1 MDVFARKIITG
12 KTTLAY
18 CYNEQGYF
26 TKKEIFPGAFQ
37 IFFLFLVYSLTSFV
51 PSCAGTISFLVFLP
65 VIYDKSRLSYPHLFV
80 PMSLFQRHIY
90 DQFCNIKSFWDRNK
104 SKFYFRRIYYFIK

>member
-1 MDVFARKIITG
+1 MDVFARNTTG

-26 TKKEIFPGAFQ
+26 TKKEIFLALQ
-37 IFFLFLVYSLTSFV
+37 IFFLFLVYQLTSFV

-65 VIYDKSRLSYPHLFV
+65 VIL
-80 PMSLFQRHIY
+80 
-90 DQFCNIKSFWDRNK
+90 
-104 SKFYFRRIYYFIK
+104 